1 MFLVFWCKEILIL
14 CIFPLSLNDVF
25 LPPLF
30 IIDLRMQLQLLKMEV
45 SAYDDKERDFV
56 HSSSRTGSWET
67 SYTLD
72 VLIYAGLHDFGFD
85 LFSIM
90 WHTPD
95 CPLDPRLFDNLEEK
109 YCNEMAGTR
118 PERLLL
124 FDRINAALSEIFLKH
139 VDLLPWAM
147 PKLAGSIHL
156 TWQKR
161 RATDTVEKLIRQ
173 EYANLQQVAGR
184 RLDRDMQWSDFTDE
198 VALTGN
204 DIDELLLDDLLNELL
219 LWVMVIV

>member
-1 MFLVFWCKEILIL
+1 
-14 CIFPLSLNDVF
+14 
-25 LPPLF
+25 
-30 IIDLRMQLQLLKMEV
+30 MEV
-45 SAYDDKERDFV
+45 SAYDDREKDFA
-56 HSSSRTGSWET
+56 HSSYGAGSWEA

-72 VLIYAGLHDFGFD
+72 VLMYAGLHDFGFN
-85 LFSIM
+85 LFMIM

-147 PKLAGSIHL
+147 PKLAGSIHV
-156 TWQKR
+156 TWQKM
-161 RATDTVEKLIRQ
+161 RAIDTVEKLIHQ
-173 EYANLQQVAGR
+173 EYANVLQVAER
-184 RLDRDMQWSDFTDE
+184 TLDRDMQWSDFTDE

-204 DIDELLLDDLLNELL
+204 DIEKLLLDDLLNELL
-219 LWVMVIV
+219 FLVMVIV